1 MTQETKQV
9 AHSPETRAALHEVLA
24 TFEAYK
30 ANNDQRLSA
39 IETKRADVLLEEKLA
54 RIDASLNAA
63 QSRFDRASAELRRPS
78 LGADPRLAEPDER
91 KAAWDS
97 YVKSGMVAA
106 SLIEAKGIALS
117 TQVGTA
123 PGPTGTVGGYL
134 APPELE
140 NQILRRLAIASPM
153 REICQ
158 VQTIGGAVYR
168 KPVSTVGVAAS
179 WVNET
184 SSRVETAAPT
194 LDVLDFP
201 AFDLHAS
208 PAATQSLLDDAM
220 INIDE
225 WLASEVEDAFAA
237 QETTAFITGNGSNR
251 PKGLLFYPTSTEA
264 SHSWG
269 RLGYVATGVD
279 GDFPA
284 TNPTDRLIDLVY
296 APRVQYRA
304 GGRFMMNRKTVS
316 AVRKFKDTTGNYIWN
331 AALQP
336 GASATLLGY
345 PVAEIETMPDVAT
358 GSFSIAFGDF
368 QRGYLIVDRAGIR
381 VLRDPYTS
389 KPNVL
394 FYTTKRVGGGVQN
407 FDAIKLMKF
416 SVS

>member
-91 KAAWDS
+91 KAAWDG
-97 YVKSGMVAA
+97 YVKSGAVAA
-106 SLIEAKGIALS
+106 SLIEAKGLS
-117 TQVGTA
+117 EASATA
-123 PGPTGTVGGYL
+123 GGYL

-153 REICQ
+153 RDICQ
-158 VQTIGGAVYR
+158 VQTIGGSIYR
-168 KPVSTVGVAAS
+168 KPVSTAGVTAN
-179 WVNET
+179 WVSET
-184 SSRVETAAPT
+184 VTRPETAAPT
-194 LDVLDFP
+194 LDILDFP
-201 AFDLHAS
+201 ASDLYAS
-208 PAATQSLLDDAM
+208 PAATQALLDDAM
-220 INIDE
+220 VNMDE
-225 WLASEVEDAFAA
+225 WLAAEVEDAFAA
-237 QETTAFITGNGSNR
+237 QETSAFINGDGLNK
-251 PKGLLFYPTSTEA
+251 PKGLLNYTAVADA
-264 SHSWG
+264 SHSWSKI
-269 RLGYVATGVD
+269 GYLATGLD
-279 GDFPA
+279 AAFPA
-284 TNPTDRLIDLVY
+284 ANPTDRLIDLVY
-296 APRVQYRA
+296 APKVQYRA
-304 GGRFMMNRKTVS
+304 GGRFMMNRRTVS
-316 AVRKFKDTTGNYIWN
+316 AVRKFKDSTGNYIWN

-345 PVAEIETMPDVAT
+345 PVAEIETMPDVAS
-358 GSFSIAFGDF
+358 GSFAVAFGDF

-381 VLRDPYTS
+381 VLRDPYSS

-407 FDAIKLMKF
+407 FDAIKLLKF
-416 SVS
+416 AVS